1 MKKGLIL
8 ITFAWAVEVIGVT
21 AGLVNAVYT
30 TYPTGNL
37 PESWWLR
44 LAILPMTML
53 ALAELGR
60 VPLASVLFHRHR
72 IIQAV
77 AISGM
82 IVLGYLAF
90 ENWTFGFE
98 RIVELRMKP
107 VSDANLVLSQA
118 GDNLKDLE
126 SQRDNAATGDKAR
139 RDELQSKIA
148 EEEAIIKTE
157 TERHQAQ
164 LKANLDSCKVVR
176 ERCLLKLNQ
185 EENARF
191 DKAIGLPRKDRDEL
205 QHQINDMIK
214 SDHGDATKLEKQIA
228 EADRAVSVAKKAR
241 DEQISQ
247 NQIYRLAASY
257 FRKDPADVQPKEFEL
272 ARWVFST
279 FSAIAV
285 ALAGSVAALVYYAQE
300 RVPGEPL
307 FLAKIARARRA
318 YYARKRRPIFRDV
331 PVEKIIYRDGKEP
344 PTILEKE
351 VVKWIDRIV
360 LIPRWGLRAP
370 VYANSLVRDEPN
382 VTALKKAN

>member
-30 TYPTGNL
+30 TYPSGKL
-37 PESWWLR
+37 PESWWLW
-44 LAILPMTML
+44 LAILPMGML

-82 IVLGYLAF
+82 LVLGHLAF

-98 RIVELRMKP
+98 RIVELRMQP
-107 VSDANLVLSQA
+107 VSDANRALSQA
-118 GDNLKDLE
+118 KDNLKDLE
-126 SQRDNAATGDKAR
+126 SQRDDAASGDKAR
-139 RDELQSKIA
+139 RDELRDGIA
-148 EEEAIIKTE
+148 KREAALKQEAE
-157 TERHQAQ
+157 TH
-164 LKANLDSCKVVR
+164 KANLDAIRQACQVVKEKCMLQR
-176 ERCLLKLNQ
+176 SRAEDQRYEAEVNRLSKERGDLQRLIDDLVM
-185 EENARF
+185 
-191 DKAIGLPRKDRDEL
+191 KDRGRSE
-205 QHQINDMIK
+205 
-214 SDHGDATKLEKQIA
+214 KLEKQIA
-228 EADRAVSVAKKAR
+228 GASRAVSEAKKAR

-257 FRKDPADVQPKEFEL
+257 FRKDPSDVQPREFEL
-272 ARWVFST
+272 ARWVFAT

-285 ALAGSVAALVYYAQE
+285 ALAGSVAALVHYARE
-300 RVPGEPL
+300 SVPVQPL

-318 YYARKRRPIFRDV
+318 YYARKRKPIFRDV
-331 PVEKIIYRDGKEP
+331 PVEKIIYKDGKEP
-344 PTILEKE
+344 PTIVKEE

-370 VYANSLVRDEPN
+370 IYLNSLIKDETN
-382 VTALKKAN
+382 VTALKRAN